1 MDIDAPVCLVAGVGP
16 EKGTGAE
23 ITRRFA
29 DGGYRVAMI
38 ARDGDRLADLEG
50 RIAGTTAFSCDIADP
65 EALIA
70 TVAKIR
76 NDLGAPAVLVHNAPR
91 SDRGAFLEVDP
102 TELEK
107 NFRTNVTALMYLAR
121 ETLPAMLEAGKGV
134 ILVTGNTGSTR
145 GKAENGFFAA
155 TKAAQRIL
163 AESIAREF
171 SPQGIHVAY
180 FIIDAT
186 ISTPRTRL
194 EMFPDAPDEFF
205 AHPTAIAEEV
215 YHVAHQDPSTWSFR
229 VELRPFGEVW

>member
-1 MDIDAPVCLVAGVGP
+1 MDTDTPVCLVAGVGP

-23 ITRRFA
+23 IARRFA

-50 RIAGTTAFSCDIADP
+50 RIAGTKAFPCDIADP

-70 TVAKIR
+70 TVANIR
-76 NDLGAPAVLVHNAPR
+76 NDLGAPAVMVHNAPR
-91 SDRGAFLEVDP
+91 SVRGAFLEVDP

-107 NFRTNVTALMYLAR
+107 NFRVNVTALLYLAR
-121 ETLPAMLEAGKGV
+121 ETLPAKVEAGKGV
-134 ILVTGNTGSTR
+134 ILVTGNTGATR
-145 GKAENGFFAA
+145 GKAHNGFFSA

-180 FIIDAT
+180 FIIDAA
-186 ISTPRTRL
+186 ISTPRTRP
-194 EMFPDAPDEFF
+194 EMFPDAPDDFF
-205 AHPTAIAEEV
+205 AHPTAIAEEM